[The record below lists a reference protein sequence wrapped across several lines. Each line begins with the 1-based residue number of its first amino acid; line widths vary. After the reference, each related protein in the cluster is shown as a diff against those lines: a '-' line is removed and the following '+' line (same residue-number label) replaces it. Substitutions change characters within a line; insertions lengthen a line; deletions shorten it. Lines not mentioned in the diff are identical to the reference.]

1 MKTYRH
7 YILVTFFIIIL
18 TFLPM
23 GCSQQGPRQEENAP
37 RDVVI
42 AISPDLSEVVIPTVA
57 WLTHQANCRVRVYD
71 GSSAN
76 QLTEFAVPKAEY
88 FKESAVARSIGAPLQ
103 KWIAWSREKPTNSKL
118 SGSGAV
124 CVPKLLDRLAQ
135 EHSMPE
141 HLIILGSPVAR
152 FPTETNYDFAEPHL
166 RYPGDG
172 QIQADGSSPFSCQGK
187 EHSLSG
193 TRIYFLFPRVD
204 TGSWPSSYESKL
216 HHFFGR
222 FFASRSG
229 NLVAFTPDLDAGL
242 KLVNSSAKLPF
253 NLNPAVVEAWIFCKC
268 II

>member
-204 TGSWPSSYESKL
+204 TG
-216 HHFFGR
+216 
-222 FFASRSG
+222 
-229 NLVAFTPDLDAGL
+229 
-242 KLVNSSAKLPF
+242 
-253 NLNPAVVEAWIFCKC
+253 
-268 II
+268 